1 MAGTLDRLDPNGPGS
16 IPASTALGAA
26 MAKSLGTAPSKPVIP
41 ENADFRE
48 QEPLLPPKLNE
59 QAEPVKTEPVVEKK
73 EEPVK
78 VETPAQVTPDPFEP
92 LKQRLGERPLD
103 EWLSEVDNV
112 HLEKETLNSRVVEL
126 EEKAKEQYERLVEYD
141 FRNSDDYVTNVTE
154 PINKAAKHLVFLM
167 GDNESAKLAINIWEE
182 TKDNSKERRERLKNL
197 AAEQDISLGDL
208 SRAVD
213 GYMETHA
220 QAEKFTKNWET
231 TRTEKLK
238 AQVLRQ
244 EQEAQAFQE
253 SQRRSRQAALFHA
266 QAKISELGIPHLDG
280 FDDAKRNWE
289 SVISGIEN
297 GKAADLNQE
306 VTYAIAGRLLLQNLK
321 SFKADMKELADLR
334 EASRSN
340 PNASLPKQDSK
351 PVSNNPLLK
360 L

>member
-1 MAGTLDRLDPNGPGS
+1 MAGTLDRLDPNGPGT

-26 MAKSLGTAPSKPVIP
+26 MAKSLGTAPAKTMIP

-59 QAEPVKTEPVVEKK
+59 QAEPPPATEEKKQVEPPKADAPVEKL
-73 EEPVK
+73 
-78 VETPAQVTPDPFEP
+78 PDPYEP

-103 EWLSEVDNV
+103 EWLSEVDNI

-126 EEKAKEQYERLVEYD
+126 EEIAKERYERLVEYD
-141 FRNSDDYVTNVTE
+141 FKNSEDYVTNVTE
-154 PINKAAKHLVFLM
+154 PIRKSAEQLVFLM
-167 GDNESAKLAINIWEE
+167 GNDNESAKLAIGIWEE
-182 TKDNSKERRERLKNL
+182 TKDNLKERRERLKNL

-208 SRAVD
+208 NRAVTD
-213 GYMETHA
+213 YMDRHS

-244 EQEAQAFQE
+244 EEEARVFQE

-280 FDDAKRNWE
+280 FDDAKRSWE

-306 VTYAIAGRLLLQNLK
+306 VTYAVLGRLVMQNMK
-321 SFKADMKELADLR
+321 QFKTAFKELADLQ

-340 PNASLPKQDSK
+340 PNASLPKQDNK
-351 PVSNNPLLK
+351 PVVNNPLLGR
-360 L
+360 